1 MYLYM
6 RMWNFNSIDCLKN
19 KLQHYHCLCP
29 VFEALK
35 QSGKNKPQTLSKCQ
49 TCARS
54 RMGELRKGC
63 SRAGGLHI
71 HMHALGWFRA
81 QNSAHATFYIFY
93 LLNRPLGKQFSE
105 THENQRELRA
115 QALPVQVS
123 SCNPAGVKTSWWTLF
138 PHCAHQWEIREK
150 SLRWQEQEETH
161 DEPSDKNIFSEL
173 CCLLATGPVQD
184 WPLVPAVLSGQQLLQ
199 QSHPHHG
206 TSVQNY
212 TPEHFFFFFFF
223 PPGCRLK
230 AALCSEQAGPCPQ
243 HPNPTYLM
251 PEPWCD
257 GQQYR
262 GITKRSGRDRL
273 RPNLPMRRFSF
284 TLWGITAEGFT

>member
-223 PPGCRLK
+223 SLL
-230 AALCSEQAGPCPQ
+230 AAG
-243 HPNPTYLM
+243 
-251 PEPWCD
+251 
-257 GQQYR
+257 
-262 GITKRSGRDRL
+262 
-273 RPNLPMRRFSF
+273 
-284 TLWGITAEGFT
+284 